1 MVTITNGNRTMTVS
15 KGAFKALFEPI
26 GWKEVEDEN
35 FLGLTGKKSLNGIL
49 PEDDENEAENANLTG
64 EDTEDSDEEDE
75 EESEDDEIEIP
86 VSEMNVRELKAFAEK
101 HDIDISEARNKIQ
114 LRATI
119 ESYME
124 EK

>member
-1 MVTITNGNRTMTVS
+1 MVTVTNGSRTMTVS

-35 FLGLTGKKSLNGIL
+35 FWGLMGKKPLGGVL
-49 PEDDENEAENANLTG
+49 PGDDKNEAENANLTG
-64 EDTEDSDEEDE
+64 ENTEDSDDEDE
-75 EESEDDEIEIP
+75 EEPEDDEIETPI
-86 VSEMNVRELKAFAEK
+86 SEMSVRELKAFAEK

-114 LRATI
+114 LRAI
-119 ESYME
+119 VESYVE